1 MCFISLIDA
10 LYSITMFFISLIA
23 VHTLY
28 CCIVYHC
35 SLFSMISL
43 CVVLYNINMFL
54 YNITT
59 ADEVICRQVCRLLSL
74 TLYFNLRTTLRPTS
88 YMLIGSIRP
97 GAGRCHG
104 DSVRDVYCDSGVLIR
119 YILFRYKLDVFI
131 LESL

>member
-10 LYSITMFFISLIA
+10 LYGITMFFISLIA

-54 YNITT
+54 YDITT

-74 TLYFNLRTTLRPTS
+74 SLYFNTARLHVVDSNEP
-88 YMLIGSIRP
+88 P
-97 GAGRCHG
+97 GPALSWG
-104 DSVRDVYCDSGVLIR
+104 GVNNR
-119 YILFRYKLDVFI
+119 VTCC
-131 LESL
+131 